1 MRKTKSIEI
10 NGKDYICKELTPGQV
25 KEVLDEI
32 EKANV
37 HILDLL
43 FPESVPCFAVQLST
57 GKTKKE
63 LEELPPSA
71 YEVLL
76 KAVEEV
82 NPFFVALVKRM
93 LAAANKILAQ
103 KK

>member
-1 MRKTKSIEI
+1 MRKAKSVNIDDKE
-10 NGKDYICKELTPGQV
+10 YTCKELTPGQV
-25 KEVLDEI
+25 KEVLDKVE
-32 EKANV
+32 EGDV

-43 FPESVPCFAVQLST
+43 FPVSVPCIAVEIST
-57 GKTKKE
+57 CTSKDV

-93 LAAANKILAQ
+93 LDAANKILAQ